1 MKSVSLLALALVAPA
16 LLVASPAEAARKEG
30 GYVDILS
37 AQASGEF
44 ASQRYDVYQKRG
56 DDERFIGNVD
66 ARRGTFLGGG
76 FGMRLVYGAKNG
88 LRISGE
94 SSYQA
99 GRIIGGELPFGA
111 ISVAQRAEMLG
122 SVGYNLITGRFVWHV
137 AGVLGCDFT
146 SFKVAQPA
154 FGPEQ
159 SLTSG
164 SSALAT
170 TSTGPNS
177 PLADEIF
184 LKRWGLRAGAQ
195 VGVHLQLAEMM
206 ALYSDATFDYDGQ
219 WRARF
224 GFAIGNIGKAHR

>member
-16 LLVASPAEAARKEG
+16 LLAARPAEARKDG
-30 GYVDILS
+30 GYFDILG
-37 AQASGEF
+37 AEAAGEL

-76 FGMRLVYGAKNG
+76 FGIRLVYGHKSG

-94 SSYQA
+94 TSYQA
-99 GRIIGGELPFGA
+99 GRLMGGELPWA
-111 ISVAQRAEMLG
+111 ATSIAQRGEILG
-122 SVGYNLITGRFVWHV
+122 SVGYNLVTGRFVWHV
-137 AGVLGCDFT
+137 AGVLGCDFA
-146 SFKVAQPA
+146 SFKVAQPT
-154 FGPEQ
+154 FGPDQ

-170 TSTGPNS
+170 VSAGPNS
-177 PLADEIF
+177 PLADE
-184 LKRWGLRAGAQ
+184 LVLRRWGLRAGAQ
-195 VGVHLQLAEMM
+195 VGAHFQLAEMM
-206 ALYSDATFDYDGQ
+206 ALYTDATFDYDGQ

-224 GFAIGNIGKAHR
+224 GFAIGNIGKIRR

>member
-16 LLVASPAEAARKEG
+16 LFAARPAEARKDG
-30 GYVDILS
+30 GYFDILG
-37 AQASGEF
+37 AEATGEF

-56 DDERFIGNVD
+56 DDERFIGNID

-76 FGMRLVYGAKNG
+76 FGVRLVYGHKNG

-94 SSYQA
+94 TSYQA
-99 GRIIGGELPFGA
+99 GRLIGGELPWGA
-111 ISVAQRAEMLG
+111 TSIAQRGEMLG
-122 SVGYNLITGRFVWHV
+122 SVGYNLVTGRFVWHV

-154 FGPEQ
+154 FGPAQ
-159 SLTSG
+159 SLMSD

-170 TSTGPNS
+170 VSTGANS
-177 PLADEIF
+177 PLADELI

-195 VGVHLQLAEMM
+195 VGAHLQLADMM
-206 ALYSDATFDYDGQ
+206 ALYTDATFDYDGQ

-224 GFAIGNIGKAHR
+224 GFAFGNIGKVRR